1 MIERLVDLGL
11 VPDALLRLGMRRLLA
26 ARERELDAGGEEAAA
41 ARDAAFL
48 ERKRSGPVARHTD
61 AANAQHYELPPAF
74 FRLVLGP
81 RTKYS
86 GAFWHPGVRDLAEAE
101 TAMLDLTLA
110 RAGVE
115 DGMRVL
121 DLGCGW
127 GALSMRVLE
136 RFPRCEVVAVC
147 SSHAQRGHVEADR
160 DRRGETRRLA
170 VLTQDATALDV
181 PGRFDRVV
189 SVEMFEH
196 LWNHEAL
203 MDRLADAL
211 VPGGRLFVHVFA
223 HRRHAYP
230 FEDRGPGDWMA
241 RHFFTGGWMPSHDA
255 LGAARTRL
263 VADEA
268 WWVDGRHYARTAR
281 AWLERLDA
289 RRDEAL
295 PVLAATYGERDA
307 TTWLRRWRVF
317 FLACEVCFGYADGAV
332 WGVSHRTF
340 RR

>member
-11 VPDALLRLGMRRLLA
+11 LPDAALRFGMRRLLA
-26 ARERELDAGGEEAAA
+26 ARERELARGGEDAAA

-48 ERKRSGPVARHTD
+48 AAKRMGPVARHTPD
-61 AANAQHYELPPAF
+61 ANAQHYELPPAF

-101 TAMLDLTLA
+101 TAMLDLTLD
-110 RAGVE
+110 RADVR

-136 RFPRCEVVAVC
+136 RFPHCEVVAVS
-147 SSHAQRGHVEADR
+147 SSHAQRGHVEAER
-160 DRRGETRRLA
+160 DRRGATSRLV
-170 VLTQDATALDV
+170 VLTQDVTDLEV

-203 MDRLADAL
+203 MERLADVL

-223 HRRHAYP
+223 HRRRTYP
-230 FEDRGPGDWMA
+230 FEDRGPADWMA

-263 VADEA
+263 EPDEA
-268 WWVDGRHYARTAR
+268 WWVDGRHYARTAH
-281 AWLERLDA
+281 AWLERLDV
-289 RRDEAL
+289 RRDEVL
-295 PVLAATYGERDA
+295 PVLAATYGAGEARR
-307 TTWLRRWRVF
+307 WFHRWRVF
-317 FLACEVCFGYADGAV
+317 FLACEVCFGWRDGAV